1 MRGGLIGAIAAGGM
15 TQPAAGQ
22 IGAISVVLL
31 HKART
36 SPSTQRHTQE
46 A

>member
-15 TQPAAGQ
+15 THPAAGQ
-22 IGAISVVLL
+22 TGAISVVLL
-31 HKART
+31 HKARIW
-36 SPSTQRHTQE
+36 PSTQRQTQE